1 MGGRSKL
8 PVLGKLAALVS
19 GYLRL
24 LFSKDTPWLARL
36 ILAAAL
42 VYLLSPYDLVPDWFL
57 GFGIVDD
64 FAVVSLLVW
73 WALKLTKTQPDHFE
87 EKD

>member
-1 MGGRSKL
+1 MGGRSKV
-8 PVLGKLAALVS
+8 PVLGKLAATVS

-24 LFSKDTPWLARL
+24 LFSKNTPWKARL

-42 VYLLSPYDLVPDWFL
+42 VYLVSPYDLVPDWFL
-57 GFGIVDD
+57 GLGIVDD

-73 WALKLTKTQPDHFE
+73 WALKLTGTQTDHFE
-87 EKD
+87 EKE

>member
-1 MGGRSKL
+1 MGRRTRVS
-8 PVLGKLAALVS
+8 VLGRLAATVS

-24 LFSKDTPWLARL
+24 LFSKDTPWPARL

-42 VYLLSPYDLVPDWFL
+42 VYLVSPYDLVPDWFL

-73 WALKLTKTQPDHFE
+73 WALKRV
-87 EKD
+87 EKSGDAEK